1 MGRLFQLP
9 VESVGPGVVGADDG
23 GAFARITDE
32 LRAAMAAHV
41 VKHAQGG
48 IAPAHDK
55 QRLAENGYRV
65 DVARFFR
72 VIGKTDT
79 EPGVSKEVNFFGFQH
94 LI

>member
-1 MGRLFQLP
+1 M
-9 VESVGPGVVGADDG
+9 
-23 GAFARITDE
+23 
-32 LRAAMAAHV
+32 RAISDLE
-41 VKHAQGG
+41 GG

-79 EPGVSKEVNFFGFQH
+79 EPGVSKEVIFFGFQH